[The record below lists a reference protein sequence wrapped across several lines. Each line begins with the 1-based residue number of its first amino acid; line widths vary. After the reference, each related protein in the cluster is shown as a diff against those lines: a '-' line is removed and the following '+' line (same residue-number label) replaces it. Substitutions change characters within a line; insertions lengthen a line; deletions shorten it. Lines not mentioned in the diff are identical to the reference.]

1 MKGIL
6 SPKQA
11 LLRQT
16 LSLCYTEYERAT
28 MTETYKTI
36 SLVPSSENLQKLKA
50 FLISAVSPEIHMQ
63 AGGEQSGREG
73 VRKLLLEAYT
83 RTKVELKPELRD
95 QVVDSALAELVGY
108 GPIEP
113 LLRDSEINEIM
124 VNGAKNVFVER
135 NGEVIETDIRFENE
149 AHLLRVID
157 RIVSPLGRR
166 VDMDNPT
173 ADARLPDG
181 SRVNVVIPPVAVDG
195 PHLTIRKFLQTKM
208 TIDDLV
214 DMEAL
219 TPYMAKFLEACV
231 GARLNILVTGNTSSG
246 KTTILN
252 ALSGF
257 IPDKER
263 IVTIE
268 DAVELKLKQ
277 RHVVRLETKLP
288 NLDGTGSV
296 NVRDLVHNALR
307 MRPDRIVVGE
317 VRGGE
322 AMDMLQAMNTGHTG
336 SLTTLHANSPRDAV
350 SRLETMAMMAGLDMP
365 LLAIRKQIASAINVI
380 VHLARLSDGSRKM
393 THITELPGM
402 EGDIITLT
410 DIFKFEQSGV
420 TPEGK
425 IIGQLRPTNMRPLF
439 SPRLEAAG
447 FKLGGEIFGAG
458 L

>member
-1 MKGIL
+1 MGMSEPYSVNTLMK
-6 SPKQA
+6 SD
-11 LLRQT
+11 
-16 LSLCYTEYERAT
+16 ERF
-28 MTETYKTI
+28 
-36 SLVPSSENLQKLKA
+36 QKLKA
-50 FLISAVSPEIHMQ
+50 YLINTVSPEIQ
-63 AGGEQSGREG
+63 NQSIQKQPGREAIG
-73 VRKLLLEAYT
+73 ELLLKAYN
-83 RTKVELKPELRD
+83 RTSADLKPEIRD
-95 QVVDSALAELVGY
+95 HIIGSALADLVGY
-108 GPIEP
+108 GPLE
-113 LLRDSEINEIM
+113 LLLQDKDISEIM
-124 VNGAKNVFVER
+124 VNGARNIFVER
-135 NGEVIETDIRFENE
+135 NGEVLETDVQFDNDD
-149 AHLLRVID
+149 HLLRIID
-157 RIVSPLGRR
+157 RIISPLGRR
-166 VDMDNPT
+166 VDADNPT

-208 TIDDLV
+208 TMDDLV
-214 DMEAL
+214 AMDAL

-231 GARLNILVTGNTSSG
+231 GTRLNILVTGNTSSG
-246 KTTILN
+246 KTTVLN
-252 ALSGF
+252 ALSGY
-257 IPDKER
+257 IPEKER

-288 NLDGTGSV
+288 NVDGSGAVS
-296 NVRDLVHNALR
+296 VRDLVHNALR
-307 MRPDRIVVGE
+307 MRPDRIIVGE

-365 LLAIRKQIASAINVI
+365 LLAVRKQIAAAIDLV
-380 VHLARLSDGSRKM
+380 VHLARLGDGSRKM

-402 EGDIITLT
+402 EGDVITLT
-410 DIFKFEQSGV
+410 DIFRFEQTGV

-425 IIGQLRPTNMRPLF
+425 INGQLRATNMRPLF

-447 FKLGGEIFGAG
+447 YKLGGEIFGAG

>member
-1 MKGIL
+1 M
-6 SPKQA
+6 
-11 LLRQT
+11 
-16 LSLCYTEYERAT
+16 T
-28 MTETYKTI
+28 M
-36 SLVPSSENLQKLKA
+36 
-50 FLISAVSPEIHMQ
+50 
-63 AGGEQSGREG
+63 
-73 VRKLLLEAYT
+73 
-83 RTKVELKPELRD
+83 
-95 QVVDSALAELVGY
+95 
-108 GPIEP
+108 
-113 LLRDSEINEIM
+113 
-124 VNGAKNVFVER
+124 
-135 NGEVIETDIRFENE
+135 
-149 AHLLRVID
+149 
-157 RIVSPLGRR
+157 
-166 VDMDNPT
+166 
-173 ADARLPDG
+173 
-181 SRVNVVIPPVAVDG
+181 
-195 PHLTIRKFLQTKM
+195 
-208 TIDDLV
+208 DDLV
-214 DMEAL
+214 SMEAL

-246 KTTILN
+246 KTTVLN

-288 NLDGTGSV
+288 NVDGSGAVS
-296 NVRDLVHNALR
+296 VRDLVHNALR
-307 MRPDRIVVGE
+307 MRPDRIIVGE

-365 LLAIRKQIASAINVI
+365 LLAIRKQIAAAINLI

-410 DIFKFEQSGV
+410 DIFKFTQTGV
-420 TPEGK
+420 TPEGRL
-425 IIGQLRPTNMRPLF
+425 IGNLRPTNMRPLF
-439 SPRLEAAG
+439 TPRLEAAG
-447 FKLGGEIFGAG
+447 YKLGGEIFGAG

>member
-1 MKGIL
+1 MPDLYHSHIL
-6 SPKQA
+6 AQMDGRMLQLKEFLINAVSREMQDQSMVQQQNREA
-11 LLRQT
+11 VRRLL
-16 LSLCYTEYERAT
+16 LDAYERT
-28 MTETYKTI
+28 
-36 SLVPSSENLQKLKA
+36 KA
-50 FLISAVSPEIHMQ
+50 D
-63 AGGEQSGREG
+63 
-73 VRKLLLEAYT
+73 
-83 RTKVELKPELRD
+83 LKPEDRD
-95 QVVDSALAELVGY
+95 RAVDSALADLIGY
-108 GPIEP
+108 GPLE
-113 LLRDSEINEIM
+113 LLLPDPDISEIM
-124 VNGAKNVFVER
+124 VNGAKQIFVER
-135 NGEVIETDIRFENE
+135 NGELLETDVKFQNNE
-149 AHLLRVID
+149 HLLRIID

-166 VDMDNPT
+166 VDPDNPT

-181 SRVNVVIPPVAVDG
+181 SRVNVIIPPVAVDG
-195 PHLTIRKFLQTKM
+195 PHITIRKFLQTKITM
-208 TIDDLV
+208 DDLV
-214 DMEAL
+214 AMDAL

-231 GARLNILVTGNTSSG
+231 VTRLNILVTGNTSSG
-246 KTTILN
+246 KTTVLN

-277 RHVVRLETKLP
+277 RHVVRLETKLA
-288 NLDGTGSV
+288 NVDGSGAVSV
-296 NVRDLVHNALR
+296 RELVRNALR

-336 SLTTLHANSPRDAV
+336 SLTTLHANLPRDAV

-365 LLAIRKQIASAINVI
+365 LLAIRKQIAAAVNLI

-393 THITELPGM
+393 THITELSGM
-402 EGDIITLT
+402 EGEVVTLT
-410 DIFKFEQSGV
+410 DIFKFDQTGV

-425 IIGQLRPTNMRPLF
+425 IIGQLRPTGMRPQF
-439 SPRLEAAG
+439 TPRLEASG